1 MNKNCCTVLASTAG
15 LSDKEFGDLRRKYN
29 LLGGSDAAS
38 VIGMNPWASPLSV
51 YAEKLGFAPDVE
63 ENEAM
68 KLGHYLEEYVARR
81 FSEESGKK
89 VRNDYRMYQSTIWPF
104 ASANIDRRVIGEN
117 AGLECK
123 TTTLDYDFSAG
134 KIPDW
139 YYAQCVHYM
148 ATLGFDRMYLA
159 ILDLRHRKFYWF
171 KIERNEEEVKSLME
185 QEERFWNDHVLK
197 QIPPETD
204 GSEASGNAVRALYN
218 DPALQEDTP
227 VLLHEMGDLLERYM
241 ATKIEMNALKM
252 EQDKIE
258 QKLQA
263 KLGNST
269 LGTTNDY
276 KVTWKFSERSSV
288 DTKALREDRHDIYEK
303 YTRKTVSRTMRIS
316 VR

>member
-1 MNKNCCTVLASTAG
+1 MSREEWLAFRRGSIGGSEAAALVG
-15 LSDKEFGDLRRKYN
+15 LSR
-29 LLGGSDAAS
+29 
-38 VIGMNPWASPLSV
+38 WASPFTV
-51 YAEKLGFAPDVE
+51 WADKLGMTEAKP

-68 KLGHYLEEYVARR
+68 RIGKDLEEYVAKRWC
-81 FSEESGKK
+81 EATGKK
-89 VRNDYRMYQSTIWPF
+89 VRRENNFLVNPDYPF
-104 ASANIDRRVIGEN
+104 AHATVDRLVIGED

-241 ATKIEMNALKM
+241 ATKIQMNALKM
-252 EQDKIE
+252 EQEEIE
-258 QKLQA
+258 QKVQA

-288 DTKALREDRHDIYEK
+288 DTKALREDRPDIYEK
-303 YTRKTVSRTMRIS
+303 YTKKTVSRTMRIS